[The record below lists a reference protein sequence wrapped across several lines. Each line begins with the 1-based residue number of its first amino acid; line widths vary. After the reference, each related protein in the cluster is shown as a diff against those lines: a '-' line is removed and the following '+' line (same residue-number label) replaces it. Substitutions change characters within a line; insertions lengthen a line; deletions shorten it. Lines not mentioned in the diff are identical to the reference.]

1 MDQALRTEI
10 QAAQGWMASCILHPL
25 VSHRLPPRMPSLTR
39 NTPWAYRW
47 IPNWIPLTIFSRA
60 HLGIPKLA
68 IRAMTGTAKNLKGRQ
83 WVCRDTIPAFH
94 PTPWPQ
100 IPCYAHT
107 HTHTHTHTPEVGPK
121 LEGSQCDLQKPD
133 VKRTQESHWPG
144 KCGEGG
150 GQAVG

>member
-1 MDQALRTEI
+1 MDQALRTET
-10 QAAQGWMASCILHPL
+10 QTAQGWTASCILHPL
-25 VSHRLPPRMPSLTR
+25 VSHPLPPQRPSLTR

-83 WVCRDTIPAFH
+83 WVCRDTTPAFH
-94 PTPWPQ
+94 PTPWPR

-107 HTHTHTHTPEVGPK
+107 HRGPK
-121 LEGSQCDLQKPD
+121 WVPNWREASVTFRSQRLKGGRNPTGLGN
-133 VKRTQESHWPG
+133 VVRGVG
-144 KCGEGG
+144 K
-150 GQAVG
+150 Q

>member
-107 HTHTHTHTPEVGPK
+107 HTHTHTHPKWVPNWREASVTFRSQTLKGHRNPTGLGNVVRGVGK
-121 LEGSQCDLQKPD
+121 Q
-133 VKRTQESHWPG
+133 
-144 KCGEGG
+144 
-150 GQAVG
+150 